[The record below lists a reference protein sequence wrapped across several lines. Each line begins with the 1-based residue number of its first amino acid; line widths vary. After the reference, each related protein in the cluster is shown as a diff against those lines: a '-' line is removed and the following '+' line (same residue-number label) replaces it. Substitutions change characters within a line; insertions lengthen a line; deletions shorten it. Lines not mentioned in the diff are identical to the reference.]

1 MRLFISTKKGFS
13 LLEMIVVMLLVGIMA
28 ALAGVG
34 YVQVVRGMLFT
45 KMNAATIQKGE
56 ITITKLVKEFNNINI
71 SSIDP
76 GTTNATSITFI
87 SVKDIGP
94 SSHTVA
100 LSGDMVLFDGD
111 ILTDQVSD
119 FSLKYYDNFEQYQ
132 RNHLRNHLAIVT
144 PDYRNHPKIKRGGR
158 CDIGIQ
164 STRKTKEF
172 VGL

>member
-13 LLEMIVVMLLVGIMA
+13 VLEMIVVMLLVGSMA

-45 KMNAATIQKGE
+45 KMDAATIQKGE
-56 ITITKLVKEFNNINI
+56 LAITKLIKEFNNINI

-100 LSGDMVLFDGD
+100 LSGDTVIFDGD

-119 FSLKYYDNFEQYQ
+119 FSMKYYDNFDSTSETTYGTTWQSSRRIIEITLKLKGADDVISEFKARVKP
-132 RNHLRNHLAIVT
+132 RN
-144 PDYRNHPKIKRGGR
+144 
-158 CDIGIQ
+158 
-164 STRKTKEF
+164 S
-172 VGL
+172 